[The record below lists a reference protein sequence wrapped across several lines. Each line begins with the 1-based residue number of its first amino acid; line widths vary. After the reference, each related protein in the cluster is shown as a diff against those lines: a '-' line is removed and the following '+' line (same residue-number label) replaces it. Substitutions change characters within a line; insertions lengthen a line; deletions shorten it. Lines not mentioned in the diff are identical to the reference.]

1 MYICNVFSDISA
13 METIHVKDLTFSISI
28 PEVQILERVS
38 RVAEHLTHD
47 LEGKNP
53 LFLCV
58 LNGAF
63 MFASD
68 LMKRVNIP
76 AEICFVK
83 YSSYQGTQTTGKVN
97 EIIGLNQDIAGRVIV
112 IVEDIIDSGFTMQH
126 LLTDL
131 KKMNPAEV
139 HICSLLMK
147 PGNLQVPL
155 NVEYCAVEIPND
167 FILGYGLDYDGY
179 GRNLPDIYT
188 VVEK

>member
-1 MYICNVFSDISA
+1 MYICNVFSEISA
-13 METIHVKDLTFSISI
+13 MKTIHVKDLEFSISI

-38 RVAEHLTHD
+38 QVAKHLTID

-53 LFLCV
+53 LFVCV

-68 LMKRVNIP
+68 LMKRVSIP

-83 YSSYQGTQTTGKVN
+83 YSSYQGTKTTGKIK
-97 EIIGLNQDIAGRVIV
+97 EIIGLNQDIKDRVVV

-126 LLTDL
+126 LLSDL
-131 KKMNPAEV
+131 KEMNPAEI
-139 HICSLLMK
+139 HICTLLMK

-155 NVEYCAVEIPND
+155 NVEYCAIEIPND

-188 VVEK
+188 LVNN